1 MIEMRMGFL
10 IISIIMTLVIIPTF
24 AISSSSQLNN
34 TTQSDLS
41 SATQLLNSS
50 ISDEFD
56 DDTPIEN
63 ETSFASLSRSLAETN
78 QTDDE
83 QTTPPPNTE
92 SESDDEQTTPP
103 PTTESESDGE
113 TSEDDIQ

>member
-24 AISSSSQLNN
+24 AISSSSH
-34 TTQSDLS
+34 
-41 SATQLLNSS
+41 
-50 ISDEFD
+50 
-56 DDTPIEN
+56 

>member
-1 MIEMRMGFL
+1 L
-10 IISIIMTLVIIPTF
+10 
-24 AISSSSQLNN
+24 
-34 TTQSDLS
+34 
-41 SATQLLNSS
+41 
-50 ISDEFD
+50 D